1 MSKFMAWAR
10 PTEAPV
16 AEQEAPTEKAATD
29 KEAAV
34 TGDAAAKSPV
44 SDGDDSDA
52 ISLNAQAGV
61 QDVEAFAKVWT
72 KRDLIL
78 AYVT

>member
-1 MSKFMAWAR
+1 MSKYLAWAR

-16 AEQEAPTEKAATD
+16 AEQEVPTEKTATD
-29 KEAAV
+29 KEATVAND
-34 TGDAAAKSPV
+34 TAASDAY
-44 SDGDDSDA
+44 DSDA
-52 ISLNAQAGV
+52 ISVNAQAGV